1 MNTPLNSLRRQWLR
15 AGLAAG
21 ALAAA
26 FVSGMLTPLRA
37 LAGEWPKAAFDDTD
51 VEAAMRDAGIVAPG
65 ATQDIILKAPEIA
78 ENGAQV
84 PVEVQSNIADTRII
98 YLFVDKNPQPMA
110 GSFEFLSGAQPFIST
125 RIKMGETSNLR
136 VVALAGGKYFMVARE
151 IKVTIGGCGT

>member
-1 MNTPLNSLRRQWLR
+1 MNAAMSGLRRQLLR
-15 AGLAAG
+15 AGFTAS

-26 FVSGMLTPLRA
+26 LVSGMLAPLRV
-37 LAGEWPKAAFDDTD
+37 LAGDWPKAAFDDTD
-51 VEAAMRDAGIVAPG
+51 VDAAMRDAGIVAPE

-84 PVEVQSNIADTRII
+84 PIEVQSNIADTRVI

-136 VVALAGGKYFMVARE
+136 VVALAGGKYYMVARE

>member
-1 MNTPLNSLRRQWLR
+1 MNIAMNSLRRRLLR
-15 AGLAAG
+15 AGFTAG

-26 FVSGMLTPLRA
+26 LAAGLLTPLRV

-51 VEAAMRDAGIVAPG
+51 VEAAMRDAGIVDPA
-65 ATQDIILKAPEIA
+65 ATEDIVLKAPEIA

-84 PVEVQSNIADTRII
+84 PIEVQSNIADTRVL

-110 GSFEFLSGAQPFIST
+110 GTFEFMGGAEPFIST

-136 VVALAGGKYFMVARE
+136 VVAQAGGKYFMVARE